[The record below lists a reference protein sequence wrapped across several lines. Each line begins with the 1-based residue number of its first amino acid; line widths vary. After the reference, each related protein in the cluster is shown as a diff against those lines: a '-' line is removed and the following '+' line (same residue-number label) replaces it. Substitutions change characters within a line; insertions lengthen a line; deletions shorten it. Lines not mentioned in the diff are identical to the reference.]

1 MKDLLAKLDAYQ
13 VVTADSERVEFDNGM
28 VVTYRIE
35 KKLHRDVCL
44 SMVITVR
51 LGDGTYSD
59 TAWNDEENRMILR
72 WFNDKYGCFRD
83 DAYDRVTNASEKLAK
98 LIG

>member
-13 VVTADSERVEFDNGM
+13 VVTADSKRVEFDNGM

-35 KKLHRDVCL
+35 IVPHRDVCL

-59 TAWNDEENRMILR
+59 TAWNDKENRMIIR
-72 WFNDKYGCFRD
+72 WFNDKYDSFSRD
-83 DAYDRVTNASEKLAK
+83 SYDRVKNEKLAK

>member
-13 VVTADSERVEFDNGM
+13 VVTADSKRVEFDNGM

-35 KKLHRDVCL
+35 KTPHRDVCL

-59 TAWNDEENRMILR
+59 TAWNDEENRMIIR
-72 WFNDKYGCFRD
+72 WFNDKYNSFRD

>member
-1 MKDLLAKLDAYQ
+1 MKDLLAKLDAHQ
-13 VVTADSERVEFDNGM
+13 VVSADSKRVEFDNGM

-35 KKLHRDVCL
+35 IVPQLDVCL
-44 SMVITVR
+44 SIVIKIR

-59 TAWNDEENRMILR
+59 TAWSDAENRMILR
-72 WFNDKYGCFRD
+72 WFNDKYDSFSKG
-83 DAYDRVTNASEKLAK
+83 AYDRVTNASEKLVK